1 MHELRLFA
9 GFMRYYKVP
18 LCVCTKGLL
27 ELLNCIILLPL
38 LKINPA
44 ELEASPIIAS
54 KCGIDSCA
62 KPTII
67 DSSLEVEEVVGNI
80 VYHAYGIRNSFGIDF
95 DPVTGKLWDT
105 ENGPNYGDEINLFSF
120 RFTSLKLWI

>member
-1 MHELRLFA
+1 M
-9 GFMRYYKVP
+9 
-18 LCVCTKGLL
+18 CVCTKGLL

-62 KPTII
+62 KPI

-95 DPVTGKLWDT
+95 DAVTGKLWDT
-105 ENGPNYGDEINLFSF
+105 ENGPNYGDERNLFSF
-120 RFTSLKLWI
+120 RFTSLKLWS